1 LTNYLLN
8 IIFSGMRTL
17 HFELFGR
24 NNNADLN
31 EFGFGLEWF
40 PAFKSAGKILHTHD
54 LVELVYVCRGE
65 GTHILGDREVPAMHG
80 SLAIIHRNQMHGFK
94 TGPGGL
100 DLINLYLDI
109 NRFPLPLMPEGL
121 QNLLPLIIPLHPRFR
136 HNLRNVIHLRFDNPE
151 EIEGLLLKMRSELAE
166 RREGFRESLQHMF
179 TLFLIEACRCYRAQQ
194 KQSVP
199 EQDNERSRKKSTAR
213 IERLCRHL
221 DSHFSESLTL
231 DELARLTGLQKN
243 YLCRAFK
250 AHTGQTVLNYILQ
263 QRLGQAML
271 LLRQT
276 DRPVVD
282 IAIESGFNDLPHFNR
297 TFRREV
303 EMTPREYRRQWQ

>member
-1 LTNYLLN
+1 MTNTLLD
-8 IIFSGMRTL
+8 IILIGVKTL
-17 HFELFGR
+17 HLELIGR
-24 NNNADLN
+24 ENNSDLK
-31 EFGFGLEWF
+31 EFGLGIEVFLGFESSGEF
-40 PAFKSAGKILHTHD
+40 VHTHD
-54 LVELVYVCRGE
+54 LIELVYVCRGE
-65 GTHILGDREVPAMHG
+65 GTHILGDREVPAVPG
-80 SLAIIHRNQMHGFK
+80 SMAIIHHHQAHGFK
-94 TGPGGL
+94 TGDL

-121 QNLLPLIIPLHPRFR
+121 RNILPLIIPLHPRFR
-136 HNLRNVIHLRFDNPE
+136 HNLRNVIYLRFEQPE
-151 EIEGLLLKMRSELAE
+151 EIERLLLRMQAELDE
-166 RREGFRESLQHMF
+166 RREGFRESLQHYF
-179 TLFLIEACRCYRAQQ
+179 TLFLIEACRAYRSQQ
-194 KQSVP
+194 KLPVP
-199 EQDNERSRKKSTAR
+199 EREDGTSRTGSAVR

-221 DSHFSESLTL
+221 DTHFNESLNL
-231 DELARLTGLQKN
+231 DELTRLTGLQKN

-282 IAIESGFNDLPHFNR
+282 IALDSGFNDLPHFNR